1 MLVKKPRAR
10 ALRHSIMALAFTSL
24 FVIDSMGAEP
34 AAAQS
39 IGGRRVLTAT
49 IQRRIDTISPTSGP
63 PGTLVRVETQ
73 DMPVITP
80 IRVGIGA
87 MRTGFEAFDELL
99 TGQEGEF
106 AVTVEVPQWATWDR
120 VHRFI
125 VFDIYFQPIAL
136 SDYFHVTNYEGLIR
150 REGEIHETAGAC
162 AELQDTEG
170 LQYALVNLPDDDYD
184 PEERMIVEGRIMEGE
199 ACGLPMAIDVVRV
212 R

>member
-1 MLVKKPRAR
+1 MLRKPWGSQLFGAPA
-10 ALRHSIMALAFTSL
+10 ALL
-24 FVIDSMGAEP
+24 FAVGLLGAELAAASP
-34 AAAQS
+34 AAAQTV
-39 IGGRRVLTAT
+39 GGRRVLTAT
-49 IQRRIDTISPTSGP
+49 IERRIDTITPTSGP
-63 PGTLVRVETQ
+63 PGTLVRVQTQ

-136 SDYFHVTNYEGLIR
+136 SEYFHVTNFEGLVR
-150 REGEIHETAGAC
+150 REGSIRRLTGEC
-162 AELQDTEG
+162 AELEDAEG
-170 LQYALVNLPDDDYD
+170 LRYALLDLPSREFD
-184 PEERMIVEGRIMEGE
+184 PEERMIVEGRIADGE
-199 ACGLPMAIDVVRV
+199 ACGIPMAIEVVRV

>member
-1 MLVKKPRAR
+1 ML
-10 ALRHSIMALAFTSL
+10 TST
-24 FVIDSMGAEP
+24 ID
-34 AAAQS
+34 
-39 IGGRRVLTAT
+39 
-49 IQRRIDTISPTSGP
+49 RRIDTIRPTSGP
-63 PGTLVRVETQ
+63 PGTLVHVQTE

-106 AVTVEVPQWATWDR
+106 ALTVEVPQWASWDR

-136 SDYFHVTNYEGLIR
+136 SDYFHVTNFEGLVR
-150 REGEIHETAGAC
+150 REGRIRRSSAEC
-162 AELQDTEG
+162 AELEDSEG
-170 LQYALVNLPDDDYD
+170 LLYALMDLPSGEID
-184 PEERMIVEGRIMEGE
+184 PEERMIVEGRIDEGG
-199 ACGLPMAIDVVRV
+199 ACGIPMAIEVVRV